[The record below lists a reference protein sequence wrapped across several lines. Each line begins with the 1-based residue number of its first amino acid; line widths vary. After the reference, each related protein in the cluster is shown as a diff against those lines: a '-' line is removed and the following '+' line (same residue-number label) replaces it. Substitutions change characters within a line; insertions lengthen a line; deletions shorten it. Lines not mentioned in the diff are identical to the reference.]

1 MKIEQCIN
9 DKDIKEYNIVINDLD
24 KSEYFLFNKAKYRVL
39 KGHDILDF
47 TVLDVQFEADFN
59 EKLLKNYFLFDV
71 GNFYKNKKTKILSIR
86 GGEFSPKNSFDF
98 DTHYPKR
105 TVGMVYN
112 NFKGT
117 TAQIYILDKNSGSKN
132 YVNEIWNTYRGH
144 SVFDYHVIQFQ
155 EENFVLEG
163 RRTITLTINGN
174 EFSEKNTDRIDN
186 SSYSLDTEYA
196 SYLDLRDNKNKGF
209 VSDELMKTLIEID
222 KYYEKVGFGIEFFD
236 KTNSKLPIKVYFN
249 DNKKA
254 TTLMMNGNKVIV
266 VKCGKGDKYNRRIG
280 FLEAFYQA
288 NCGLS
293 KSKALKYLEEI
304 VKEKEK

>member
-9 DKDIKEYNIVINDLD
+9 DKDRKEYNIVINDLD
-24 KSEYFLFNKAKYRVL
+24 ESEYFLFNKAKYRVL

-86 GGEFSPKNSFDF
+86 GGEFSPKNGFDF
-98 DTHYPKR
+98 DAYYPKR

-112 NFKGT
+112 DFKET

-132 YVNEIWNTYRGH
+132 YVNELWNTYKGH
-144 SVFDYHVIQFQ
+144 SVFNYHVIKFQ
-155 EENFVLEG
+155 EQNFVLEG
-163 RRTITLTINGN
+163 IRTITLTIDGN
-174 EFSEKNTDRIDN
+174 EFAEENADRIDVFKYGL
-186 SSYSLDTEYA
+186 STEYA
-196 SYLDLRDNKNKGF
+196 NYLDQRDNKNKG
-209 VSDELMKTLIEID
+209 VISDSIMKVLKVIGFKDEIL
-222 KYYEKVGFGIEFFD
+222 
-236 KTNSKLPIKVYFN
+236 LPQRVYFN
-249 DNKKA
+249 DKKKA
-254 TTLMMNGNKVIV
+254 TTLIMKGDKVIV

-280 FLEAFYQA
+280 FLESFFQA
-288 NCGLS
+288 TCGLS

-304 VKEKEK
+304 VKDKEK